1 MLKIIEVET
10 TKYGERRICANP
22 SLLIIHSI
30 GMPLT
35 TSLEMLTSSSRE
47 ISVHYL
53 IAPDGTVYAM
63 VPENMRAWH
72 AGKSYWR
79 GQTDVNSL
87 SIGIELAW
95 SLDKEAHEEDLPGP
109 FPDEQMD
116 ALVELCKG
124 IQARWGIKPENV
136 LAHSDVAP
144 SRKRDPGERF
154 DWGRME
160 AEGLALLPHRPYP
173 LPSTGDV
180 TPLLARLGYD
190 VIDPKAAL
198 IAFQRHY
205 RQRDCCGIADS
216 ETRSMIE
223 WLLKRLER

>member
-1 MLKIIEVET
+1 MLKTIHLPT
-10 TKYGERRICANP
+10 DKYGERRICTAP

-30 GMPLT
+30 GMPLS
-35 TSLEMLTSSSRE
+35 TSLELLTKSARE
-47 ISVHYL
+47 VSVHYL
-53 IAPDGTVYAM
+53 VAPEGTVYAM
-63 VPENMRAWH
+63 VPEDKRAWH
-72 AGKSYWR
+72 AGKSFWR

-95 SLDKEAHEEDLPGP
+95 SLEKEACEEDLPGP

-116 ALVELCKG
+116 ALVTLCRG
-124 IQARWGIKPENV
+124 IQERWGIKPENV

-144 SRKRDPGERF
+144 TRKRDPGERF

-160 AEGLALLPHRPYP
+160 AEGLGLLPHRPYP
-173 LPSTGDV
+173 LPASGDV
-180 TPLLARLGYD
+180 APLLERIGYD
-190 VIDPKAAL
+190 VSDPKAAL

-205 RQRDCCGIADS
+205 RQRDCSGIADA

-223 WLLKRLER
+223 WMLKKTGR